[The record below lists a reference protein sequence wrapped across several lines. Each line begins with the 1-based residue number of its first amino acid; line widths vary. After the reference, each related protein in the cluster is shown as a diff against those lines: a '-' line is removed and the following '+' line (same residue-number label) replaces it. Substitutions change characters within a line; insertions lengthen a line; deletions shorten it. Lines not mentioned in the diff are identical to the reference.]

1 MRKSDRASVT
11 ARPLFRKASD
21 CAGGRA
27 EMKKRFRL
35 YWLLALLG
43 TLAASYYP
51 LCMCAR
57 VLADAVRFGE
67 VRAEDYPKYIIPYA
81 PISIAVITGVLLMPL
96 ILRREGKLRRAAGYT
111 LPLAVFFASEL
122 LLENIVVATTGL
134 KTTVENWQMF
144 MCISPNVYETRQL
157 RAIDVLIGEY
167 SPLFKLH
174 FYAISVVLILAL
186 LGSMYGF
193 GRVVRT
199 GDRSGVRRLTALS
212 LCALLFLGMCIWAC
226 FTAFYRTGELL
237 VSPLSACLMGA
248 FFILLGTTAGLYAGS
263 FLRRGSGLLSAFIAA
278 GMTLLMYVGEMILL
292 SGQLYR
298 FGTGYLFEG
307 IAGLVLAPVDI
318 LIILAAGG
326 LTFLLEKRVQMR

>member
-1 MRKSDRASVT
+1 
-11 ARPLFRKASD
+11 
-21 CAGGRA
+21 
-27 EMKKRFRL
+27 MKKRFRL

-67 VRAEDYPKYIIPYA
+67 VHAEDYPKYIIPYA

-96 ILRREGKLRRAAGYT
+96 ILRREGKLRRAAGHV
-111 LPLAVFFASEL
+111 LPPAVFFALEL
-122 LLENIVVATTGL
+122 LLENIVVVAAEL

-144 MCISPNVYETRQL
+144 MCISQPNMYETRQL

-226 FTAFYRTGELL
+226 FTAFYRTGELA

-292 SGQLYR
+292 GGRLYR
-298 FGTGYLFEG
+298 FGTGWLFEG
-307 IAGLVLAPVDI
+307 VPYLVLAPADI
-318 LIILAAGG
+318 LVMIAAGA
-326 LTFLLEKRVQMR
+326 LTLLLEKRVKMR